1 MVPHTHRSP
10 KYATFRVFLDQ
21 SIEITIMSL
30 DQEAV
35 SRIAHLARLGVDEA
49 EYDTYT
55 RNLSDILSFV
65 EQLNAV
71 DTTGVEPMAH
81 PLDASQRLR
90 ADEVSENDQR
100 ERFQRIA
107 PKVEAGL
114 YLVPKV
120 IE

>member
-1 MVPHTHRSP
+1 
-10 KYATFRVFLDQ
+10 
-21 SIEITIMSL
+21 MSL
-30 DQEAV
+30 DAEEV
-35 SRIAHLARLGVDEA
+35 RKIAHLARLGVDESEFESYA
-49 EYDTYT
+49 
-55 RNLSDILSFV
+55 RNLSDILAFV

-71 DTTGVEPMAH
+71 DTRGVEPMEH

-90 ADEVSENDQR
+90 ADEVSETDQR
-100 ERFQRIA
+100 DRFQTVA

>member
-1 MVPHTHRSP
+1 MLPFGFSY
-10 KYATFRVFLDQ
+10 KQ
-21 SIEITIMSL
+21 SVEITRMSL
-30 DQEAV
+30 DKEAV
-35 SRIAHLARLGVDEA
+35 SRIAHLARLGVDES
-49 EYDTYT
+49 EYDTYA
-55 RNLSDILSFV
+55 RNLSDILAFV

-90 ADEVSENDQR
+90 PDQVSETDRR
-100 ERFQRIA
+100 ETFQRIA
-107 PKVEAGL
+107 PRVEAGL